1 MHTFT
6 PKGTPCWTILKDN
19 IVLIKGKSEKK
30 LRNLRDNRNWTLTP
44 VISFTFSPMLHNKVF
59 IFRWSLN
66 FLWFLFIYL
75 EGLITFGQSM
85 CTYLYVEISFEQSL
99 TSLQITNTIQLF
111 FFFLFN
117 YQSLLTAHSFLPI
130 EIKGTVLVLR
140 SSNLDPRK
148 SFFFL
153 GWRE

>member
-111 FFFLFN
+111 FFSFSITNL
-117 YQSLLTAHSFLPI
+117 YWLHIHSYP
-130 EIKGTVLVLR
+130 
-140 SSNLDPRK
+140 
-148 SFFFL
+148 
-153 GWRE
+153 

>member
-44 VISFTFSPMLHNKVF
+44 VISFTFSPMLHNKAF

-99 TSLQITNTIQLF
+99 TSLQITNRIQL

-117 YQSLLTAHSFLPI
+117 YQSLLTAHSFLPRK
-130 EIKGTVLVLR
+130 IKGTVLVLH